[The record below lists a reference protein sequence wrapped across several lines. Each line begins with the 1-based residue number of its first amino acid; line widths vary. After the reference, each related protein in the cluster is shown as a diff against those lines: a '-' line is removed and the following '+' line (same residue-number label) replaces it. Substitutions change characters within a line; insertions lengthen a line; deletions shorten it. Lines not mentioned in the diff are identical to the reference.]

1 MRHFKAIVMLGLL
14 AGGCQANGSSVE
26 TVAPAAPVAASAEKE
41 VPVFVTAIC
50 GDCHAVKTN
59 EISPNPQAPGF
70 ADIANSPGVTRETLV
85 AFLSDA
91 HNYPMQMD
99 VDLVEDDIELI
110 AEYMLTLQSDDYI
123 QRPS

>member
-14 AGGCQANGSSVE
+14 ASGCQVNGSSVE
-26 TVAPAAPVAASAEKE
+26 TAAPAAPVAASAEKE
-41 VPVFVTAIC
+41 APIFVTAIC

-59 EISPNPQAPGF
+59 QISPNPQAPGF
-70 ADIANSPGVTRETLV
+70 ADIANSPGVTRKTLV

-99 VDLVEDDIELI
+99 VDLVEEDIELI

-123 QRPS
+123 KRPS

>member
-1 MRHFKAIVMLGLL
+1 MRHFKAIVILGLF
-14 AGGCQANGSSVE
+14 ASGCQVNGSSVE
-26 TVAPAAPVAASAEKE
+26 TAAPAAPVAANAEKE
-41 VPVFVTAIC
+41 PPIFVTAIC

-70 ADIANSPGVTRETLV
+70 ADIANSPGVTRETLF

-99 VDLVEDDIELI
+99 VDLVEEDIELI
-110 AEYMLTLQSDDYI
+110 ADYMLTLQSDDYI
-123 QRPS
+123 KRPS

>member
-1 MRHFKAIVMLGLL
+1 MRHFKAIVMLGLF
-14 AGGCQANGSSVE
+14 ASGCQVNGSSVE
-26 TVAPAAPVAASAEKE
+26 TAAPAAPVAASAEKE

-50 GDCHAVKTN
+50 GDCHAVKIN

-99 VDLVEDDIELI
+99 VDLVEEDIEQI

-123 QRPS
+123 KRPS

>member
-1 MRHFKAIVMLGLL
+1 MRHFKAIVMLGLF
-14 AGGCQANGSSVE
+14 ASGCQVNGSSVE
-26 TVAPAAPVAASAEKE
+26 TAAPAAPVAASAEKE

-50 GDCHAVKTN
+50 GDCHAVKIN

-70 ADIANSPGVTRETLV
+70 ADIANSPGVTRDTLV

-99 VDLVEDDIELI
+99 VDLVEEDIEQI

-123 QRPS
+123 KRPS

>member
-14 AGGCQANGSSVE
+14 ASGCQVNGPSVE
-26 TVAPAAPVAASAEKE
+26 TAAPAAPVAASAEKE
-41 VPVFVTAIC
+41 APIFVTAIC
-50 GDCHAVKTN
+50 GDCHAVKIN
-59 EISPNPQAPGF
+59 QISPNPQAPGF

-99 VDLVEDDIELI
+99 VDLVEEDIELI
-110 AEYMLTLQSDDYI
+110 ADYMITLQSNTYVK
-123 QRPS
+123 PLS

>member
-1 MRHFKAIVMLGLL
+1 MRHFKAIAILGLL
-14 AGGCQANGSSVE
+14 ANGCQTNGSSVE
-26 TVAPAAPVAASAEKE
+26 TAAPAAPVVASTQET

-59 EISPNPQAPGF
+59 EISSNPQAPGF
-70 ADIANSPGVTRETLV
+70 ADIANSPGVTRETLI

-99 VDLVEDDIELI
+99 VDLVDEDIELI

-123 QRPS
+123 KRPS